1 MSLKTESFVL
11 PPSDHLDIL
20 LRRALRRSEAPG
32 LALAAVGAALTL
44 STRRLRYLV
53 GALHAAAL
61 ALGVRVA
68 LAWNH
73 VYSDRNTQLFAWRHL
88 EFDGG
93 GIDTVFEDGVR
104 LRTTIGP
111 EASATR
117 RPGYTLIHAGAGETV
132 YVPHRAFASEADRV
146 AFERWLSDK
155 GL

>member
-1 MSLKTESFVL
+1 MTLKTESFVL

-20 LRRALRRSEAPG
+20 LRRTLRRSEIPA
-32 LALAAVGAALTL
+32 LALAAAGAVLTL

-53 GALHAAAL
+53 GALNAAAI
-61 ALGVRVA
+61 ALGVQVG
-68 LAWNH
+68 LAWYD

-88 EFDGG
+88 EFDDE
-93 GIDTVFEDGVR
+93 GIETAFEDGVR

-111 EASATR
+111 GASVTR

-132 YVPHRAFASEADRV
+132 YVPRRAFASEADRA
-146 AFERWLSDK
+146 AFERWLAAK